1 MKLSEKL
8 QTLRKKNNLTQQE
21 LANKLYISRSLYAK
35 YENDVA
41 FPSNDVLA
49 NIATLFNVSIEFL
62 KNDKTTFVDKI
73 QSETTNKRN
82 IVLLSIMLSSAIL
95 RIIFFFI
102 PIFSVYEYVY
112 PAPIGEHPERSVTV
126 MSSFTL
132 LNSKSNP
139 IGNITFGFLIV
150 ELICVVLSLLF
161 HKKIKRYQLVAVCG
175 LLSANIILF
184 FITVMYSCGY
194 AF

>member
-41 FPSNDVLA
+41 FPSNDVLV

-62 KNDKTTFVDKI
+62 KNDKITFADKI
-73 QSETTNKRN
+73 QSETTNKSI

-112 PAPIGEHPERSVTV
+112 PAPIGEHPERSATV

-175 LLSANIILF
+175 LLGTNIILF

>member
-41 FPSNDVLA
+41 FPSNDVLV

-62 KNDKTTFVDKI
+62 KNDKITFADKI
-73 QSETTNKRN
+73 QSETTNKSI

-102 PIFSVYEYVY
+102 PC
-112 PAPIGEHPERSVTV
+112 
-126 MSSFTL
+126 M
-132 LNSKSNP
+132 
-139 IGNITFGFLIV
+139 
-150 ELICVVLSLLF
+150 LLF
-161 HKKIKRYQLVAVCG
+161 VVFLYFAEFL
-175 LLSANIILF
+175 
-184 FITVMYSCGY
+184 T
-194 AF
+194 